1 MVYVSG
7 QENDLDSPL
16 KAQVNSLR
24 SPSLR
29 SPSPTLRLLERSQEL
44 RRGCRDTMRVG
55 SSKERELPPS
65 PVHLH
70 PRRSLCDPGPS
81 PGPLWAL
88 SLPLGGGATPAL
100 QSPGLWMRQAWCVLT
115 PPHCLPAAPGRV
127 GGLAHPGEGSGLAAR
142 EGPQPQAGK
151 DVGRQNAGG
160 RQSRGQRWRN

>member
-65 PVHLH
+65 PVQTHSHHQPVQMLMPLLGIH
-70 PRRSLCDPGPS
+70 RSTHTR
-81 PGPLWAL
+81 A
-88 SLPLGGGATPAL
+88 
-100 QSPGLWMRQAWCVLT
+100 
-115 PPHCLPAAPGRV
+115 
-127 GGLAHPGEGSGLAAR
+127 
-142 EGPQPQAGK
+142 
-151 DVGRQNAGG
+151 
-160 RQSRGQRWRN
+160 

>member
-1 MVYVSG
+1 MKFLPTINIHPSARFFLLYFLVRKRPSYSPG
-7 QENDLDSPL
+7 SLRPLGLPEGISWSMCQDRRMIWTLPL

-70 PRRSLCDPGPS
+70 PRRSLCDPGPCPS
-81 PGPLWAL
+81 
-88 SLPLGGGATPAL
+88 
-100 QSPGLWMRQAWCVLT
+100 T
-115 PPHCLPAAPGRV
+115 PPSLLIQKTVVQQQPT
-127 GGLAHPGEGSGLAAR
+127 LAKAIYE
-142 EGPQPQAGK
+142 
-151 DVGRQNAGG
+151 
-160 RQSRGQRWRN
+160 